1 MTEILAFGTIW
12 FWILILV
19 ASGLIINSIEDD
31 DDNWGSNIY
40 FILCLAALYFLGN
53 SQFFNSIGLYI
64 IHNPSVS
71 ILVFLGYLLI
81 GSIWSVVKWFFYLRK
96 AKEKYKNDIDY
107 FDIKKYNVDRN
118 KERILHWM
126 IYWPLS
132 SIWTLINDPIK
143 KSFEFILSQFGGFY
157 NKMSES
163 ILGDIIKEKEVKD
176 KEKQLKDKTNGKK

>member
-31 DDNWGSNIY
+31 NDNWGSNIY
-40 FILCLAALYFLGN
+40 FIVCLVALYFLGN
-53 SQFFNSIGLYI
+53 SQFFNSLGLYI
-64 IHNPSVS
+64 IHNPAIS

-81 GSIWSVVKWFFYLRK
+81 GSIWSVIKWFFHLRMIR
-96 AKEKYKNDIDY
+96 EKYKNNKEY
-107 FDIKKYNVDRN
+107 FYIQNYKVEQN

-163 ILGDIIKEKEVKD
+163 ILGDIAEEKEN
-176 KEKQLKDKTNGKK
+176 ELKNKTNGKK